1 VANGSLVIGE
11 PSLIAFRGRQR
22 HGARKLPRL
31 PAAAI
36 GLKAKGLAIIRP
48 NLHKL
53 CLLKIS
59 AHQSLILNFQ
69 VTVLK
74 ILASYPGGHATL
86 ADLKRDMAVL
96 ITSGNEWAE
105 RTKRLAG
112 QVPGL
117 DIFSQGLV
125 ERLHGSWK
133 ITERG
138 RAVLESM
145 ADVPASPPDRSTQ
158 KFGLHADEEDDPT

>member
-1 VANGSLVIGE
+1 M
-11 PSLIAFRGRQR
+11 
-22 HGARKLPRL
+22 
-31 PAAAI
+31 
-36 GLKAKGLAIIRP
+36 
-48 NLHKL
+48 
-53 CLLKIS
+53 
-59 AHQSLILNFQ
+59 
-69 VTVLK
+69 
-74 ILASYPGGHATL
+74 